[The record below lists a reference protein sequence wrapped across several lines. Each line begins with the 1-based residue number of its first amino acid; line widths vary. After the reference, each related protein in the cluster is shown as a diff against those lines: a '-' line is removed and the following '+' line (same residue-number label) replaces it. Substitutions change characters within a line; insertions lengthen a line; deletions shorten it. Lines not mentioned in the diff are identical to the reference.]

1 MTWAVIARQDWSVTV
16 ETRSAKVLLGLLVSV
31 VVLAGYIY
39 PVGAAEPVTTARFA
53 PFVLEGLRFA
63 MPFVAV
69 LLTYGAVVDER
80 ESGSILLS
88 LSLPHSRRDV
98 VLGKFL
104 SRTGLVTA
112 ATVGS
117 MLVAG
122 ALVVYPF
129 GELVLGRFLLFL
141 CLTVLFAVVWC
152 GLGLA
157 VSLAAATRRRA
168 LVGGFGLVFLFVV
181 VWDTAV
187 DALTLGLNA
196 AGLVDGELPGAV
208 QFLVGLEPSLV
219 FERATTGFVLPGES
233 VAGPWYL
240 GEWVA
245 LLALVLWVV
254 GPLGLAFLR
263 FDGSDLS

>member
-1 MTWAVIARQDWSVTV
+1 MTWEVIARQDWSVTV
-16 ETRSAKVLLGLLVSV
+16 ETRSAKVLLGLLAAV
-31 VVLAGYIY
+31 VLLAGYIY
-39 PVGAAEPVTTARFA
+39 PVAAPEPITTARFSSFA
-53 PFVLEGLRFA
+53 MGGLTVAVPFVG
-63 MPFVAV
+63 M
-69 LLTYGAVVDER
+69 LLSYGAVVDER

-98 VLGKFL
+98 VLGKYL

-112 ATVGS
+112 ALVGS
-117 MLVAG
+117 MLGAG

-129 GELVLGRFLLFL
+129 GELVPGRFLAFLGLTALFG
-141 CLTVLFAVVWC
+141 VVWS

-168 LVGGFGLVFLFVV
+168 LVLGFGLVFLFVV

-187 DALTLGLNA
+187 RALTLGLNA
-196 AGLVDGELPGAV
+196 AGLVDGELPAAV
-208 QFLVGLEPSLV
+208 QFLVGLEPSRV
-219 FERATTGFVLPGES
+219 FERVTTGFVLPGES

-245 LLALVLWVV
+245 LVVLVLWVL
-254 GPLGLAFLR
+254 GPLGLAYRR